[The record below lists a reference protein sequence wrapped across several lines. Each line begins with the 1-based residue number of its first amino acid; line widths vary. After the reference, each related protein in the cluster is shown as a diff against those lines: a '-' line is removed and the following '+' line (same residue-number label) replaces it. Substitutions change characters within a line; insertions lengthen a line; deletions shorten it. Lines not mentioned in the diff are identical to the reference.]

1 MTAKHV
7 STWEVQFLGLAL
19 IGYTAYRAYN
29 VVMGTLPAGGDS
41 QEAQIAGLVALMGLD
56 FALLVWSHFGAHK
69 ARNDEQQKI
78 ADIMTVLQL
87 VGITLTTVGDTV
99 LTRYG
104 GAGFGILS
112 TVVTWAVPVI
122 IVTNVG
128 AVIAV
133 KRFDPANQHER
144 AEREIQAALESATL
158 EKVRANLASM
168 VDQPAQAR
176 ADQMT
181 RETAARYTSPIR
193 PTEPAAPGWAADMR
207 DALAGIRDGL
217 ARPTASV
224 NGRDPEPG
232 GPAGGPDTGRPA
244 KGPHAPK

>member
-1 MTAKHV
+1 MTAKRV
-7 STWEVQFLGLAL
+7 SIWEVQFLGLVL
-19 IGYTAYRAYN
+19 ICYTAYRAYN

-56 FALLVWSHFGAHK
+56 FGLLVWSHFGATK

-104 GAGFGILS
+104 GAGLGILS
-112 TVVTWAVPVI
+112 TVVTWAVPII

-133 KRFDPANQHER
+133 KRFDPANQAER
-144 AEREIQAALESATL
+144 AERVIQAALEAATL
-158 EKVRANLASM
+158 EKVRANLAAM
-168 VDQPAQAR
+168 VDQPAQAK
-176 ADQMT
+176 ADHMT
-181 RETAARYTSPIR
+181 REAAARYTSPIR
-193 PTEPAAPGWAADMR
+193 AAEPAAPGWAAGLVR
-207 DALAGIRDGL
+207 DLAGIRDGL
-217 ARPTASV
+217 TRPAASA
-224 NGRDPEPG
+224 NGRDPEPKK
-232 GPAGGPDTGRPA
+232 D
-244 KGPHAPK
+244 